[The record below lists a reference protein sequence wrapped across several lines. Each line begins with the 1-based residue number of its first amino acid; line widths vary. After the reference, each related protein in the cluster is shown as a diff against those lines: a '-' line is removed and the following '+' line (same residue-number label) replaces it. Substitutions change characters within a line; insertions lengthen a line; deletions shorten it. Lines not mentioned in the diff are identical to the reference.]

1 MQLYPM
7 PPQPH
12 PQAQMNPG
20 ATQMPMPPQMQAGLM
35 PMPAPQQPQQPGGP
49 QPGQLPQQQH
59 HLPPGPLPPL
69 ITLNPGTPVFSIDV
83 ECVATGKQHHDRCIA
98 QIGIVDMYCRPCF
111 NIIVKPSKPVV
122 SYISPLTGLTKEKVD
137 QHGIPEE
144 EALALVRRT
153 LPSNAVLVGMNILKD
168 VEWLGLEQGKDF
180 HAMVDLS
187 ALFRVWNAE
196 KNSFTYFGLDHVS
209 LTWLDV
215 VRGTANGGTHDAMA
229 DAFASMAL
237 FNTYCHVQHTP
248 QLLYQLQMRT
258 LYTPIAPSFAKQHPT
273 WEDCCMGNRR
283 TCKCGAPFF
292 S

>member
-1 MQLYPM
+1 MIMSM
-7 PPQPH
+7 PSQP
-12 PQAQMNPG
+12 
-20 ATQMPMPPQMQAGLM
+20 TQP
-35 PMPAPQQPQQPGGP
+35 PQQPGAP
-49 QPGQLPQQQH
+49 QPHGPPVQGQI
-59 HLPPGPLPPL
+59 PGPPPPF
-69 ITLNPGTPVFSIDV
+69 IHLNPGTPVFSIDV

-98 QIGIVDMYCRPCF
+98 QIGMVDMFCRPCF
-111 NIIVKPSKPVV
+111 NIIVRPSKPVV
-122 SYISPLTGLTKEKVD
+122 SYITPLTGLTKEKVD

-144 EALALVRRT
+144 EALAWVRRT
-153 LPSNAVLVGMNILKD
+153 LPPHAVLVGMNILKD

-180 HAMVDLS
+180 QDMVDLS

-209 LTWLDV
+209 YTWLDV
-215 VRGTANGGTHDAMA
+215 LRGGANGGAHDAMQ

-237 FNTYCHVQHTP
+237 FNTYCQVQHTP

-258 LYTPIAPSFAKQHPT
+258 LHTPVAPSFAKQHPT